1 MLLLDYTYCALQVLI
16 SLDYIHRKLGII
28 HTDLKPENVM
38 LTATVRE
45 AKQRLPSAASKR
57 SDAAPNGTSP

>member
-1 MLLLDYTYCALQVLI
+1 MLI

-38 LTATVRE
+38 LSAVVRE
-45 AKQRLPSAASKR
+45 PKRLPASASSKQA
-57 SDAAPNGTSP
+57 DAAPSGESLTLM